1 MHFQFKEISIIILIL
16 KISLFLSTSYP
27 QNSNDTAKSIKT
39 YRQVEISGSEINE
52 FQSAI
57 TGEKYFIYVGL
68 PRSYSDSTKI
78 YPVMYI
84 MDADG
89 SFGTCTEITRLL
101 ALGNEVPEI
110 IIVGIA
116 YGVSFN
122 EYLYNRQ
129 RDYTPTVMKKYAGSG
144 GGKKFLRFID
154 EELVPFVET
163 KYRVKKSDRAI
174 CGFSYGGLFALYT
187 LFHKPKLF
195 NRYLVGS
202 PSFFWDSGILFE
214 YEKKYFENSSDLP
227 VKLFMSVGSQENQ
240 KSFINPFNNFNQIM
254 NSRRYQGLEMISIIL
269 EDETHYSSYGNAFTK
284 GIRWLFKTD

>member
-1 MHFQFKEISIIILIL
+1 MYFHFKKISILLLIL
-16 KISLFLSTSYP
+16 NMPLLLSTSYP
-27 QNSNDTAKSIKT
+27 QNSSSSDKTTKT
-39 YRQVEISGSEINE
+39 YKQVEISGSEIND

-68 PRSYSDSTKI
+68 PRSYNDSTKT
-78 YPVMYI
+78 YPILYI

-116 YGVSFN
+116 YGVSLN

-154 EELVPFVET
+154 EELIPFVET

-187 LFHKPKLF
+187 LFHRPKLF
-195 NRYLVGS
+195 IRYLAGS
-202 PSFFWDSGILFE
+202 PSFFWDNGILFE
-214 YEKKYFENSSDLP
+214 YEKKYFENRLDLP
-227 VKLFMSVGSQENQ
+227 IRLFISVGSLEYNIAPLQRFAN
-240 KSFINPFNNFNQIM
+240 IL
-254 NSRRYQGLEMISIIL
+254 NSRGYSGLQLKSIIL
-269 EDETHYSSYGNAFTK
+269 DDETHFSSFGNFFTK
-284 GIRWLFKTD
+284 GIKWLYKTD

>member
-1 MHFQFKEISIIILIL
+1 MNNHINKILRFIFL
-16 KISLFLSTSYP
+16 FTLFVFLSVSCAQNNGDSLETYP
-27 QNSNDTAKSIKT
+27 
-39 YRQVEISGSEINE
+39 QVEIAGSEVRE
-52 FQSAI
+52 FQSDI
-57 TGEKYFIYVGL
+57 TGNKYFIQVAL
-68 PRSYSDSTKI
+68 PRSYNDSQKT
-78 YPVMYI
+78 YPVLYI
-84 MDADG
+84 MDSDG
-89 SFGTCTEITRLL
+89 AFGTCTEITRLL
-101 ALGNEVPEI
+101 AVGKEVTEI
-110 IIVGIA
+110 LIVGIA
-116 YGVSFN
+116 YGVTFN

-129 RDYTPTVMKKYAGSG
+129 RDYTPTVLEKYAGSG
-144 GGKKFLRFID
+144 GGKKFLKFID
-154 EELVPFVET
+154 EELIPFVET

-240 KSFINPFNNFNQIM
+240 KSFINPFNNFTQIM

>member
-154 EELVPFVET
+154 EELIPFVET
-163 KYRVKKSDRAI
+163 KYRVKRSDRAM

-195 NRYLVGS
+195 NRYLAGS
-202 PSFFWDSGILFE
+202 PSFFWDNGILFE
-214 YEKKYFENSSDLP
+214 YEKKYFENRSDLP
-227 VKLFMSVGSQENQ
+227 VRLFISAGSLENNNV
-240 KSFINPFNNFNQIM
+240 FIKPLKRFTNIFNTRGYSGLQIK
-254 NSRRYQGLEMISIIL
+254 SIIL
-269 EDETHYSSYGNAFTK
+269 DDETHFSSFGNFFTK
-284 GIRWLFKTD
+284 GIKWLYKTD

>member
-1 MHFQFKEISIIILIL
+1 MYFHFKKISILLLIL
-16 KISLFLSTSYP
+16 NMPLLLSTSYP
-27 QNSNDTAKSIKT
+27 QNSSSSDKTTKT
-39 YRQVEISGSEINE
+39 YKQVEISGSEIND

-68 PRSYSDSTKI
+68 PRSYNDSTKT
-78 YPVMYI
+78 YPILYI

-116 YGVSFN
+116 YGVSLN

-154 EELVPFVET
+154 EELIPFVET

-187 LFHKPKLF
+187 LFHRPKLF
-195 NRYLVGS
+195 NRYLAGS
-202 PSFFWDSGILFE
+202 PSFFWDNGILFE
-214 YEKKYFENSSDLP
+214 YEKKYFENRLDLP
-227 VKLFMSVGSQENQ
+227 IRLFISVGSLEYNIAPLQRFAN
-240 KSFINPFNNFNQIM
+240 IL
-254 NSRRYQGLEMISIIL
+254 NSRGYSGLQLKSIIL
-269 EDETHYSSYGNAFTK
+269 DDETHFSSFGNFFTK
-284 GIRWLFKTD
+284 GIKWLYKTD